1 MVMNRQ
7 RSGPRAAWC
16 PPGTCRLALC
26 PPFQQRTAAQQGH
39 GSAATPRR
47 RAGRAEASGTSAPPS
62 LHPPHQARDVA
73 QDAQEDHLRVA
84 LNRLVTHEDLQREG
98 RGCLLPGPDL
108 FQVGL
113 GVGEEDTRT

>member
-1 MVMNRQ
+1 M
-7 RSGPRAAWC
+7 
-16 PPGTCRLALC
+16 
-26 PPFQQRTAAQQGH
+26 
-39 GSAATPRR
+39 
-47 RAGRAEASGTSAPPS
+47 
-62 LHPPHQARDVA
+62 
-73 QDAQEDHLRVA
+73 A